1 MVHIWYNHGMEPGYG
16 LSQELEIATT
26 LARAAGRRV
35 WSFRRREFDVYDKED
50 GEPVTEADL
59 AASRLIVGGLQEAFP
74 DDDVLSEE
82 ESGRS
87 QGAERRWIVD
97 PLDGT
102 RDFIDDTGDFV
113 VMIGLCISGRP
124 VLGAVHHPP
133 TDQLYRGTQEHGLE
147 RLSGDDSAGPRLRM
161 TPVTDPS
168 ALRLVVSRSH
178 YDLWFDGVKA
188 RLGITGDHRRGSV
201 GLKVTLLAAGEFD
214 LYLHRRGLKIWD
226 TCAPQALLEA
236 AGGRM
241 GTLHGAELDYSADSI
256 RLAHGMLAT
265 EAGVFDEVVSRLAE
279 LVTEEK

>member
-1 MVHIWYNHGMEPGYG
+1 MERRID
-16 LSQELEIATT
+16 LSRELEVATS
-26 LARAAGRRV
+26 LARAAGRQV
-35 WSFRRREFDVYDKED
+35 WRYRRREFDVYDKED

-59 AASRLIVGGLQEAFP
+59 ASSRLIVAGLREEFP

-82 ESGRS
+82 EPERS
-87 QGAERRWIVD
+87 RGADRRWIVD

-113 VMIGLCISGRP
+113 VMIGLCIGGRP
-124 VLGAVHHPP
+124 VLGVVHHPP
-133 TDQLYRGTQEHGLE
+133 TDQLYRGTREHGLE
-147 RLSGDDSAGPRLRM
+147 RLSGEDSTGPRLRM
-161 TPVTDPS
+161 ASCSDTS

-178 YDLWFDGVKA
+178 YDPWFDGVKA

-241 GTLHGAELDYSADSI
+241 TTLGGEELDYTGDSV

-265 EAGVFDEVVSRLAE
+265 HSTVLDEVVSRLAE
-279 LVTEEK
+279 LVTEEE